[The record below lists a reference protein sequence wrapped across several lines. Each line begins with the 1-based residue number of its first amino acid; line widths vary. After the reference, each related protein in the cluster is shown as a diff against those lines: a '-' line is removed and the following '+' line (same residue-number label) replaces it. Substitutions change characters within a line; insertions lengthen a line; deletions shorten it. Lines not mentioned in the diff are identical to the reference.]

1 MTVSFPHPNRLPR
14 HRGQTALLLPLLL
27 AAPLVL
33 AQGGPPGG
41 FPAPPVRVERAQITS
56 LAPTIPVP
64 GSVISRD
71 DTRLAAEAAGRLVS
85 LAEVGDRVSAG
96 EVLARVDDALLR
108 QTRAQLD
115 AERTRGE
122 SQLAFLER
130 EVQRLSKLAATNA
143 AAERELDD
151 TRSQRDVAVGDLEVI
166 DARLAQNQV
175 NLDRTVLR
183 APFNGTV
190 TQRFLNP
197 GERVALGDQVL
208 RVIGN
213 ERIEVISQTTVA
225 SARYLYV
232 GGNVTIRDETGRS
245 GDGLVR
251 TIVPFGD
258 STRHMYELR
267 IDVPADDWLIAQAV
281 ILQLPVSVPEEVL
294 AVPRD
299 ALVLRQ
305 DQTYV
310 MRITGEDEAE
320 RVDVDTGLS
329 DGALIAVT
337 GDLQAGD
344 RVVVRGAE
352 RLMPGTKVRVLPGP
366 EPVGTRAAEVSED
379 G

>member
-1 MTVSFPHPNRLPR
+1 MTEATFCTDCPR
-14 HRGQTALLLPLLL
+14 RTASGTLSLLLVM
-27 AAPLVL
+27 AAPSSL
-33 AQGGPPGG
+33 AQGQPPEG
-41 FPAPPVRVERAQITS
+41 FPPPPVRVERAQITS

-96 EVLARVDDALLR
+96 DVIAQVDDALLR
-108 QTRAQLD
+108 QERAQIN
-115 AERTRGE
+115 AERARAE

-130 EVQRLSKLAATNA
+130 EVDRLTTLAATNV

-151 TRSQRDVAVGDLEVI
+151 TRSQRDVSARDRDVI
-166 DARLAQNQV
+166 DARLAQNQI
-175 NLDRTVLR
+175 NLDRAALR
-183 APFNGTV
+183 APFGGTI
-190 TQRFLNP
+190 TQRFVNP
-197 GERVALGDQVL
+197 GERVAVGDQVL
-208 RVIGN
+208 RVVGN
-213 ERIEVISQTTVA
+213 ERIEIVSQTTVTA
-225 SARYLYV
+225 ARYLYV
-232 GGNVTIRDETGRS
+232 GGNVKVADETGRR

-258 STRHMYELR
+258 STRHMYEMR
-267 IDVPADDWLIAQAV
+267 IDVPAEDWLIAQAV
-281 ILQLPVSVPEEVL
+281 VLQVPVSVPQEVL

-305 DQTYV
+305 EDTYV
-310 MRITGEDEAE
+310 MRVNADDTAE
-320 RVDVDTGLS
+320 RVDVGTGLS

-337 GDLQAGD
+337 GDLQPGD

-352 RLMPGTKVRVLPGP
+352 RLMPGTKVRVLAAP
-366 EPVGTRAAEVSED
+366 EPLGPAAVEVSEE